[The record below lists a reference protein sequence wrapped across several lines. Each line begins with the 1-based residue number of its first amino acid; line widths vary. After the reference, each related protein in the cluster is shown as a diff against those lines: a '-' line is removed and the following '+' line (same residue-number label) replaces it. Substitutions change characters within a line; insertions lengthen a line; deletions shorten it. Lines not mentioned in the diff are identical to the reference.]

1 MYYRLD
7 EIKNSDV
14 DVAKAERQFEQK
26 IREINQT
33 RVEMVKEYQSVVKVN
48 FLLEFIQNIQNK
60 YTFSN

>member
-26 IREINQT
+26 IQEINQA

-60 YTFSN
+60 HTFSN

>member
-1 MYYRLD
+1 MFMYYRLD

-48 FLLEFIQNIQNK
+48 FLLEFIQNK
-60 YTFSN
+60 HTFSN

>member
-48 FLLEFIQNIQNK
+48 FLLEFIQNK
-60 YTFSN
+60 HTFSN

>member
-60 YTFSN
+60 HTFSN

>member
-26 IREINQT
+26 IQEINQT

-60 YTFSN
+60 HTFSN